1 MKYMEG
7 SSLYRLLM
15 LKISK
20 GVMSPLNQSMM
31 SLEVKQIT
39 KKQWKEVYGR
49 VHHYILCDADL

>member
-1 MKYMEG
+1 MADP
-7 SSLYRLLM
+7 SLYRLLM

-20 GVMSPLNQSMM
+20 GVMSPINQSMM

-39 KKQWKEVYGR
+39 EKQRKEVYGR